1 MPAVSRLPAASSPA
15 LRRRLWLGL
24 LLVLVMATA
33 VLLFLTHHILAFQ
46 HFPFDS
52 DEANHALPA
61 LQMALALDVGN
72 LGEFFQRLTAQNF
85 YPPGVTWLKAV
96 VFWLWGGTAVTA
108 RLFSAVCL
116 FLAMPVLYAIC
127 LEIDE
132 RYGWLSGSI
141 AAGLTLIMTSLL
153 VNGTLV
159 MLETPG
165 LLVSLLALWA
175 YVRAGK
181 RPSSGRLL
189 LTSFCLILTVLT
201 KYTYGAVTVTAVVL
215 NELVQVVGNV
225 RHGSRSLPWR
235 RWAAL
240 FAPLAVVLLFWLA
253 RPGSLSGALDYAQ
266 PLSDGNAWLSWR
278 GFAYYPLS
286 LARFETPAPLF
297 ALVNLAGLAWAL
309 ANWRKPG
316 IQLLLGYFLVG
327 MALIMFIN
335 HPFNP
340 RFIATFVPA
349 LHVVTAVML
358 TNLLLPLR
366 HRWRQA
372 VPLLLGG
379 LLLLAGWQSAQT
391 LPQRFA
397 LFGSRL
403 EVEYE
408 TQPVLNELAAWLE
421 EEISP
426 NGRFLLINPWDQFS
440 AEAMSWRLAAEHQIS
455 WIVPSVVLPPVT
467 AESVTQFRQQIQQSE
482 AQYVVVL
489 EGSPWGAAAWPDY
502 TAVLEDGFD
511 EKSRHAFTVPFYEL
525 DDWLNNHQ
533 PTVSEWE
540 SVKANGRRDLHIQA
554 IIYAK
559 EN

>member
-1 MPAVSRLPAASSPA
+1 MPAVSPSPTASLPTV
-15 LRRRLWLGL
+15 RRHAWWGL
-24 LLVLVMATA
+24 LLVLVVATA
-33 VLLFLTHHILAFQ
+33 VLLFLTRHILALQ

-61 LQMALALDVGN
+61 LQMALALDGGH

-85 YPPGVTWLKAV
+85 YPPGVTWLKAL

-116 FLAMPVLYAIC
+116 FLALPVLYAIC

-132 RYGWLSGSI
+132 KYGWLSGLI
-141 AAGLTLIMTSLL
+141 ATSLTATMTSLL

-159 MLETPG
+159 MLETSG

-175 YVRAGK
+175 YVRASK

-215 NELVQVVGNV
+215 SELVPVFGNV
-225 RHGSRSLPWR
+225 RHGWHPLPWR

-240 FAPLAVVLLFWLA
+240 FAPLAAVLLLWLA

-278 GFAYYPLS
+278 GLTYYPLS

-297 ALVNLAGLAWAL
+297 ALVHLAGLVWAL
-309 ANWRKPG
+309 VNWRRPG
-316 IQLLLGYFLVG
+316 IQLLLVYFLVG
-327 MALIMFIN
+327 MALIMLIN

-349 LHVVTAVML
+349 LHVMTAVML

-408 TQPVLNELAAWLE
+408 TQPVLNDLAAWLE
-421 EEISP
+421 EQMSP

-440 AEAMSWRLAAEHQIS
+440 AEAMSWRLAAEHQTS
-455 WIVPSVVLPPVT
+455 WIVPSLVLSPAT
-467 AESVTQFRQQIQQSE
+467 AESLIQFRQQLQASE
-482 AQYVVVL
+482 VEYVVVL

-511 EKSRHAFTVPFYEL
+511 EKSRHSFIVPFYEL
-525 DDWLNNHQ
+525 DEWLNDHQ
-533 PTVSEWE
+533 PSLPEWE
-540 SVKANGRRDLHIQA
+540 QIKTNGRRDLHIQA
-554 IIYAK
+554 IVYEK

>member
-1 MPAVSRLPAASSPA
+1 MPAVSPPPTVSLSAA
-15 LRRRLWLGL
+15 RRPNWWGL
-24 LLVLVMATA
+24 LLVLVVDTA
-33 VLLFLTHHILAFQ
+33 VFLFLTRHILAFQ
-46 HFPFDS
+46 QFPFDS

-61 LQMALALDVGN
+61 LQMALALDGGN
-72 LGEFFQRLTAQNF
+72 LGEFFQRLAAQNF
-85 YPPGVTWLKAV
+85 YPPGVTWLKAL

-108 RLFSAVCL
+108 RLFSAVSL
-116 FLAMPVLYAIC
+116 FMAVPVLYAIC

-132 RYGWLSGSI
+132 KYGWLSGII
-141 AAGLTLIMTSLL
+141 AASLTLCMTSLL

-175 YVRAGK
+175 YLRAGK
-181 RPSSGRLL
+181 RPSPGRLL
-189 LTSFCLILTVLT
+189 LASFFLILTVLT

-215 NELVQVVGNV
+215 SELVPVFGNV
-225 RHGSRSLPWR
+225 RHGWHPLPWR

-240 FAPLAVVLLFWLA
+240 FAPLAAVLLLWLA

-316 IQLLLGYFLVG
+316 IQLLLVYFLVG

-408 TQPVLNELAAWLE
+408 TQPVLNDLAAWLE
-421 EEISP
+421 EQMSP

-440 AEAMSWRLAAEHQIS
+440 AEAMSWRLAAEHQTS
-455 WIVPSVVLPPVT
+455 WIVPSLVLSPAT
-467 AESVTQFRQQIQQSE
+467 AESLTQFRQQLQASE
-482 AQYVVVL
+482 VEYVVVL

-502 TAVLEDGFD
+502 TAVLENGFD
-511 EKSRHAFTVPFYEL
+511 EKSRRQFTIPFYEL
-525 DDWLNNHQ
+525 DDWLNSHQ
-533 PTVSEWE
+533 PTLAEWE
-540 SVKANGRRDLHIQA
+540 QVKANGRRDLHIQA
-554 IIYAK
+554 IVYEK

>member
-1 MPAVSRLPAASSPA
+1 MKPTTPCPRCKWPW
-15 LRRRLWLGL
+15 LW
-24 LLVLVMATA
+24 TA
-33 VLLFLTHHILAFQ
+33 
-46 HFPFDS
+46 
-52 DEANHALPA
+52 
-61 LQMALALDVGN
+61 GN

-85 YPPGVTWLKAV
+85 YPPGVTWLKAL

-116 FLAMPVLYAIC
+116 FLALPVLYAIC

-132 RYGWLSGSI
+132 RYGWLSGLI
-141 AAGLTLIMTSLL
+141 AASLTATMTSLL

-181 RPSSGRLL
+181 RPSSGRLFL
-189 LTSFCLILTVLT
+189 ASFCLILTVLT

-215 NELVQVVGNV
+215 SANWCLFLAMCVMDGVP
-225 RHGSRSLPWR
+225 LPWR

-240 FAPLAVVLLFWLA
+240 FAPLAVVLLLWLA
-253 RPGSLSGALDYAQ
+253 RPGSLSGVLDYAQ
-266 PLSDGNAWLSWR
+266 PLAGDGNAWLCLAR
-278 GFAYYPLS
+278 FAYYPLS

-297 ALVNLAGLAWAL
+297 ALVNLAGLVWAL
-309 ANWRKPG
+309 VNWRKPG

-349 LHVVTAVML
+349 LHVMTAVML

-440 AEAMSWRLAAEHQIS
+440 AEALSWRLAAEHQTS
-455 WIVPSVVLPPVT
+455 WIVPSLV
-467 AESVTQFRQQIQQSE
+467 S
-482 AQYVVVL
+482 
-489 EGSPWGAAAWPDY
+489 AARHRR
-502 TAVLEDGFD
+502 
-511 EKSRHAFTVPFYEL
+511 KS
-525 DDWLNNHQ
+525 
-533 PTVSEWE
+533 
-540 SVKANGRRDLHIQA
+540 
-554 IIYAK
+554 
-559 EN
+559 